1 MTLTDKKI
9 QNLQGVVKKYASYKE
24 GEIFKVPETNE
35 YYQVVNSI
43 DETTQALAVVPV
55 DNIKGDNPD
64 YNQTT
69 IVVAGTQL
77 VGKEGFGEEAW
88 NSTKNVIEA
97 RSGMTPQVDDI
108 SDFYN
113 STAAKLEKEHGGG
126 TISNMSGFSQSG
138 PAVAKVAAEHQVP
151 KITNFMDWA
160 ASSALYSKANPKGI
174 TAEEKAWLD
183 QHATIYMDSTRDV
196 TYLDGKN
203 HGDIPYGKKYI
214 VEGTGDPISDHDTAF
229 PRIKGNGLD
238 IDWYVKH
245 GQFASGMTK
254 EQVIKV
260 ARKKAK
266 EAAKNWDIKDPSTWF
281 NSTDYRFY
289 LLRYVMTYG
298 DFAVG
303 PSQTELLS
311 SYKKTVKELRS
322 QLKTA
327 TGSKRISLRE
337 ELLRAVAEKARLQ
350 AELKVQEIKD
360 EIAQAKEALQAD
372 IRATRQAMYQ
382 IAEELTD
389 SEVAEL
395 LSPYTMENL
404 WDSQAEAQNL
414 AEADAY
420 QNRMM
425 AFADK
430 LDAAADNL
438 IATDQEGAALFST
451 NNK

>member
-1 MTLTDKKI
+1 MALTD
-9 QNLQGVVKKYASYKE
+9 QNLQELQNGLKDNLEKERLSSGDTFITKDKK
-24 GEIFKVPETNE
+24 T
-35 YYQVVNSI
+35 YQVVNSVN
-43 DETTQALAVVPV
+43 DTTQALAVAPV
-55 DNIKGDNPD
+55 YSDGQVD
-64 YNQTT
+64 YSQTA
-69 IVVAGTQL
+69 IVVAGTQPGL
-77 VGKEGFGEEAW
+77 NE
-88 NSTKNVIEA
+88 STKNAVEA
-97 RSGMTPQVDDI
+97 SGVFGLTDGQLTAQTEAIDQ
-108 SDFYN
+108 FYQE
-113 STAAKLEKEHGGG
+113 TVKKLEVHKG
-126 TISNMSGFSQSG
+126 TVSNMSGFSQSG
-138 PAVAKVAAEHQVP
+138 PGVAKVGAKYQVP
-151 KITNFMDWA
+151 KITNFTDWA
-160 ASSALYSKANPKGI
+160 AAQAVKSGAFSNSELAYLK
-174 TAEEKAWLD
+174 D
-183 QHATIYMDSTRDV
+183 HATVYSDSGKDL
-196 TYLDGKN
+196 TYLDGGK
-203 HGDIPYGKKYI
+203 GEIPYGKVVV
-214 VEGTGDPISDHDTAF
+214 VEGTQGLNDPIGDHDPKF
-229 PRIKGNGLD
+229 FHIKGDKLD
-238 IDWYVKH
+238 IDYYVKK
-245 GQFASGMTK
+245 GQFVSGMTK

-281 NSTDYRFY
+281 NSTDYRLY

-298 DFAVG
+298 DFAVE
-303 PSQTELLS
+303 PTKAELLT
-311 SYKKTVKELRS
+311 SYKKTVKDLRS

-372 IRATRQAMYQ
+372 ITATRQAMYQ

-430 LDAAADNL
+430 LEAAADNL

-451 NNK
+451 NKK